1 MTASFMGVT
10 APFFVSNKRHFV
22 ALAVR
27 RMPSPHTGEN
37 ILRIIESV
45 TSDYEIS
52 ELQLNKVLTD
62 NGSNM
67 VKAYKNIS
75 MKKYLSDGDVS
86 ENEEPEDE
94 DELDLIM
101 SDDETDDVLLDD
113 ISDSIATIK

>member
-1 MTASFMGVT
+1 
-10 APFFVSNKRHFV
+10 
-22 ALAVR
+22 
-27 RMPSPHTGEN
+27 MPSPHTGEN

-86 ENEEPEDE
+86 ENE
-94 DELDLIM
+94 DLKM
-101 SDDETDDVLLDD
+101 
-113 ISDSIATIK
+113 KMN